1 MAARSK
7 RFRVADESTRAD
19 HGDKGSEP
27 VSVCRNSYI
36 ILFIYLFGFLFFLQA
51 FISTAN
57 INLLFL
63 SMFK

>member
-1 MAARSK
+1 MVYRSK

-36 ILFIYLFGFLFFLQA
+36 ALFIYLFGFLFFFAGFHFYCQYKFA
-51 FISTAN
+51 V
-57 INLLFL
+57 
-63 SMFK
+63 FKYV